1 MLRTTRVALLS
12 RRGFHNFAGSIVPTK
27 SGLYDPAHEKDSC
40 GVGFV
45 VDIKGLKTH
54 STVTQA
60 LQASGAVASSAPPGA
75 RACGL
80 RAAPRRDS
88 PSPHFFSPR
97 RRWRTWTTAAPWA
110 RMG

>member
-45 VDIKGLKTH
+45 VDGRGLGA
-54 STVTQA
+54 STRRATRRT
-60 LQASGAVASSAPPGA
+60 ASPQ
-75 RACGL
+75 
-80 RAAPRRDS
+80 
-88 PSPHFFSPR
+88 
-97 RRWRTWTTAAPWA
+97 
-110 RMG
+110 

>member
-1 MLRTTRVALLS
+1 MLVRGS
-12 RRGFHNFAGSIVPTK
+12 RFVVLGRGFHNFAGSIVPAK

-60 LQASGAVASSAPPGA
+60 LQVSGAASRAPSRA
-75 RACGL
+75 RCAPACA
-80 RAAPRRDS
+80 RS
-88 PSPHFFSPR
+88 PLVLSCGVFPR

-110 RMG
+110 LTG